1 MMSAWIKQSLGV
13 AAKDANSEVK
23 TRYAL
28 NALGMFVVT
37 TIAIMLFAT
46 AGETL
51 STGTLAGVLW
61 IVIFFSAMAGLG
73 RSFVSEE
80 ERGTAMFLRL
90 LAPSGAVFSGK
101 LLFNILLLLALNAG
115 VTVLFLLVM
124 NVAVKTVSLFLLTL
138 VAGSLGL
145 ASASTVVAA
154 IIARARAKNALYP
167 VLAFPLLVPLVV
179 LVVDATRMSFD
190 GLPLIGEGGR
200 DVIIIAA
207 YTAAVI
213 GVSSILFDVIWKE

>member
-1 MMSAWIKQSLGV
+1 MSAWIKQSLGV

-90 LAPSGAVFSGK
+90 LAPSGAIFSGK
-101 LLFNILLLLALNAG
+101 LLFNILLLLTLNVG
-115 VTVLFLLVM
+115 V
-124 NVAVKTVSLFLLTL
+124 VAVFLLT
-138 VAGSLGL
+138 VIAGSLGL

-154 IIARARAKNALYP
+154 IIARAHAKNALYP
-167 VLAFPLLVPLVV
+167 VLAFPLLVPLVL

-190 GLPLIGEGGR
+190 GLPLFGEGGR
-200 DVIIIAA
+200 DVILMAA